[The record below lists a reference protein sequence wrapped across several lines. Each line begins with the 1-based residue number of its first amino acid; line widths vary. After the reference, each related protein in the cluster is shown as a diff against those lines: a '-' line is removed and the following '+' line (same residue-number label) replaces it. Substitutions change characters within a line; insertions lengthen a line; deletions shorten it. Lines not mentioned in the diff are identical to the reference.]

1 MAKQENHPMNFDP
14 LSRSPEWGSAGRQI
28 PERTAALIPMVIE
41 TTNRGERAFDIYS
54 RLLKDRIIFIGT
66 PIDDQVANVVMAQ
79 LLFLASEDPDKDIN
93 IYINS
98 PGGVVTAGLAIYDT
112 MRYVSPR
119 ISTVCMGLA
128 ASMATVLLAGGTK
141 GMRYALPNTRI
152 LIHQP
157 SGGFQGQATDIQ
169 IHAMEILRI
178 RKTLNEILSS
188 HTGQSMEKIERDTER
203 DFFMS
208 AQEAKDYGIIDDII
222 VSTSRDGQAAAKDGR
237 LEVASAARV
246 EPRPE
251 PEREGPKI
259 SR

>member
-1 MAKQENHPMNFDP
+1 MNP
-14 LSRSPEWGSAGRQI
+14 ERLSRQQEV
-28 PERTAALIPMVIE
+28 LIPMVIE

-79 LLFLASEDPDKDIN
+79 LLFLASDDPDKDIN

-119 ISTVCMGLA
+119 VSTVCMGLA
-128 ASMATVLLAGGTK
+128 ASMATVLLAGGAK
-141 GMRYALPNTRI
+141 GMRFALPNTRV

-157 SGGFQGQATDIQ
+157 SGGFEGQATDIQ
-169 IHAMEILRI
+169 IHAKEILRM
-178 RKTLNEILSS
+178 RQTLNEMLAR
-188 HTGQSMEKIERDTER
+188 HTGQPIEKIERDTER

-208 AQEAKDYGIIDDII
+208 AQEAKEYGIIDDII
-222 VSTSRDGQAAAKDGR
+222 VATSHDGRSAAKDGR
-237 LEVASAARV
+237 LELASSGGGQ
-246 EPRPE
+246 PE
-251 PEREGPKI
+251 PEREGPKT
-259 SR
+259 SQ

>member
-1 MAKQENHPMNFDP
+1 MNSER
-14 LSRSPEWGSAGRQI
+14 LSRRPE
-28 PERTAALIPMVIE
+28 ALIPMVIE

-119 ISTVCMGLA
+119 VSTVCMGLA

-141 GMRYALPNTRI
+141 GMRFALPNTRI

-169 IHAMEILRI
+169 IHAQEILRI
-178 RKTLNEILSS
+178 RKTLNDILAE
-188 HTGQSMEKIERDTER
+188 HTGQPIEKIERDTER

-208 AQEAKDYGIIDDII
+208 AEEAKGYGIIDDII
-222 VSTSRDGQAAAKDGR
+222 LSTARPGDVAAAAKDGR
-237 LEVASAARV
+237 LELSTAGSGRP
-246 EPRPE
+246 EPHPE
-251 PEREGPKI
+251 PEREGPKT

>member
-1 MAKQENHPMNFDP
+1 MNP
-14 LSRSPEWGSAGRQI
+14 ERLSRQPE
-28 PERTAALIPMVIE
+28 ALIPMVIE

-79 LLFLASEDPDKDIN
+79 LLFLASDDPDKDIN

-98 PGGVVTAGLAIYDT
+98 PGGVVTDGLAIYDT

-119 ISTVCMGLA
+119 VSTVCMGLA

-141 GMRYALPNTRI
+141 GMRFALPNTRI

-157 SGGFQGQATDIQ
+157 SGGIQGQATDIQ
-169 IHAMEILRI
+169 IHAKEILRM
-178 RKTLNEILSS
+178 RQTLNEMLAR
-188 HTGQSMEKIERDTER
+188 HTGQPIEKIERDTER

-208 AQEAKDYGIIDDII
+208 AQEAKEYGIIDDII
-222 VSTSRDGQAAAKDGR
+222 VTRSRDGRSAAKDGR
-237 LEVASAARV
+237 LELAAAGGGKP

-251 PEREGPKI
+251 PEREGAKTSP
-259 SR
+259 

>member
-1 MAKQENHPMNFDP
+1 MATTGEASMEIQR
-14 LSRSPEWGSAGRQI
+14 LSSRPN
-28 PERTAALIPMVIE
+28 ALVPMVIE

-112 MRYVSPR
+112 MQYVKPKVA
-119 ISTVCMGLA
+119 TVCMGLA
-128 ASMATVLLAGGTK
+128 ASMATVLLAGGSK

-169 IHAMEILRI
+169 IHAQEILRI
-178 RKTLNEILSS
+178 RRTLNDILAR
-188 HTGQSMEKIERDTER
+188 HTNQPIEKIERDTER

-208 AQEAKDYGIIDDII
+208 AQEAKEYGIIDDII
-222 VSTSRDGQAAAKDGR
+222 VSTAREGDGAIAKDGR
-237 LEVASAARV
+237 LELATAGG
-246 EPRPE
+246 PR
-251 PEREGPKI
+251 
-259 SR
+259 

>member
-1 MAKQENHPMNFDP
+1 MNFER
-14 LSRSPEWGSAGRQI
+14 LSQRPE
-28 PERTAALIPMVIE
+28 ALIPMVIE

-119 ISTVCMGLA
+119 VSTVCMGLA

-141 GMRYALPNTRI
+141 GMRFALPNTRI

-169 IHAMEILRI
+169 IHAQEILRI
-178 RKTLNEILSS
+178 RKTLNDILAE
-188 HTGQSMEKIERDTER
+188 HTGQPIEKIERDTER

-208 AQEAKDYGIIDDII
+208 AEEAKGYGIIDDII
-222 VSTSRDGQAAAKDGR
+222 LSTARPGDVAAAAKDGR
-237 LEVASAARV
+237 LELSTAGSARP

-251 PEREGPKI
+251 PEREGPKT

>member
-1 MAKQENHPMNFDP
+1 MNP
-14 LSRSPEWGSAGRQI
+14 ERLSRQPE
-28 PERTAALIPMVIE
+28 ALIPMVIE

-79 LLFLASEDPDKDIN
+79 LLFLASEDKDKDIN

-98 PGGVVTAGLAIYDT
+98 PGGVVTDGLAIYDT

-119 ISTVCMGLA
+119 VSTVCMGLA

-141 GMRYALPNTRI
+141 GLRFALPNTRV

-157 SGGFQGQATDIQ
+157 SGGIQGQATDIQ
-169 IHAMEILRI
+169 IHAKEILRM
-178 RKTLNEILSS
+178 RQTLNEMLAK
-188 HTGQSMEKIERDTER
+188 HTGQPIEKIERDTER

-208 AQEAKDYGIIDDII
+208 AAEAKEYGIIDDII
-222 VSTSRDGQAAAKDGR
+222 VTASRDGRSAAKDGR
-237 LEVASAARV
+237 LELAAAGGGKP
-246 EPRPE
+246 EPPPE
-251 PEREGPKI
+251 PEPEGPKT
-259 SR
+259 SP

>member
-1 MAKQENHPMNFDP
+1 MNRVR
-14 LSRSPEWGSAGRQI
+14 LSRP
-28 PERTAALIPMVIE
+28 PAALIPMVIE

-66 PIDDQVANVVMAQ
+66 PIEDEVANVVMAQ
-79 LLFLASEDPDKDIN
+79 LLFLASEDPAKDIN
-93 IYINS
+93 LYINS

-119 ISTVCMGLA
+119 VSTVCMGLA
-128 ASMATVLLAGGTK
+128 ASVATVVLAGGTK
-141 GMRYALPNTRI
+141 GLRFALPNTRL

-169 IHAMEILRI
+169 IHAQKILRM
-178 RKTLNEILSS
+178 RKTLNELLAK
-188 HTGQSMEKIERDTER
+188 HTGQPIEKIEQDTER

-208 AQEAKDYGIIDDII
+208 AQEGKEYGIIDDII
-222 VSTSRDGQAAAKDGR
+222 VTSSRDGQPAAKDGR
-237 LEVASAARV
+237 LELASAGRGKP

-251 PEREGPKI
+251 PEREGPKT

>member
-1 MAKQENHPMNFDP
+1 MNFER
-14 LSRSPEWGSAGRQI
+14 LSQRPQ
-28 PERTAALIPMVIE
+28 ALIPMVIE

-119 ISTVCMGLA
+119 VSTVCMGLA

-141 GMRYALPNTRI
+141 GMRFALPNTRI

-169 IHAMEILRI
+169 IHAQEILRI
-178 RKTLNEILSS
+178 RKTLNDILAE
-188 HTGQSMEKIERDTER
+188 HTGQPIEKIERDTER

-208 AQEAKDYGIIDDII
+208 AEEAKVYGIIDDII
-222 VSTSRDGQAAAKDGR
+222 LSTARPGDVAAAAKDGR
-237 LEVASAARV
+237 LELSTAGSI
-246 EPRPE
+246 RPE
-251 PEREGPKI
+251 PLPQPEREGPKT

>member
-1 MAKQENHPMNFDP
+1 MNP
-14 LSRSPEWGSAGRQI
+14 QRLSRQPEV
-28 PERTAALIPMVIE
+28 LIPMVIE

-112 MRYVSPR
+112 MRYVGPR
-119 ISTVCMGLA
+119 VSTVCMGLA
-128 ASMATVLLAGGTK
+128 ASIATVLLAGGAR
-141 GMRYALPNTRI
+141 GMRFALPNTRI

-157 SGGFQGQATDIQ
+157 SGGFEGQATDIQ
-169 IHAMEILRI
+169 IHAREILRM
-178 RKTLNEILSS
+178 RQTLNEMLAR
-188 HTGQSMEKIERDTER
+188 HTGQPIEKIERDTER

-208 AQEAKDYGIIDDII
+208 AQEAKAYGIIDDII
-222 VSTSRDGQAAAKDGR
+222 LSSSRDGLSAAKDGR
-237 LEVASAARV
+237 IELAAAGWGKV
-246 EPRPE
+246 EPPPE
-251 PEREGPKI
+251 PERKGPKT
-259 SR
+259 S

>member
-1 MAKQENHPMNFDP
+1 M
-14 LSRSPEWGSAGRQI
+14 LSPGLAILAALMI
-28 PERTAALIPMVIE
+28 PQNLIPMVVE

-119 ISTVCMGLA
+119 VSTVCMGLA
-128 ASMATVLLAGGTK
+128 ASMATVLLAGGSK
-141 GMRYALPNTRI
+141 GMRFALPNTRI

-169 IHAMEILRI
+169 IHAQEILRI
-178 RKTLNEILSS
+178 RKTLNDILAR
-188 HTGQSMEKIERDTER
+188 HTGQPIEKIERDTER

-208 AQEAKDYGIIDDII
+208 AEEAKTYGIIDDII
-222 VSTSRDGQAAAKDGR
+222 VTTDRVGDGAVAKDGR
-237 LEVASAARV
+237 LELSTAGSARS

-251 PEREGPKI
+251 PEREGPKP

>member
-1 MAKQENHPMNFDP
+1 MNFDR
-14 LSRSPEWGSAGRQI
+14 LSQRPE
-28 PERTAALIPMVIE
+28 ALIPMVIE

-119 ISTVCMGLA
+119 VSTVCMGLA

-141 GMRYALPNTRI
+141 GMRFALPNTRI

-157 SGGFQGQATDIQ
+157 SGGFQGQASDIQ
-169 IHAMEILRI
+169 IHAQEILRI
-178 RKTLNEILSS
+178 RKTLNEILAS
-188 HTGQSMEKIERDTER
+188 HTGQPIEKIERDTER

-208 AQEAKDYGIIDDII
+208 AEEAKTYGIIDDII
-222 VSTSRDGQAAAKDGR
+222 LSTARPSDPAAKDGR
-237 LEVASAARV
+237 LELSTAGSGRPA
-246 EPRPE
+246 PTLQPE
-251 PEREGPKI
+251 PEREGPKT

>member
-1 MAKQENHPMNFDP
+1 MNP
-14 LSRSPEWGSAGRQI
+14 ERLSRQPE
-28 PERTAALIPMVIE
+28 ALIPMVIE

-54 RLLKDRIIFIGT
+54 RLLKDRIVFIGT

-98 PGGVVTAGLAIYDT
+98 PGGVVTDGLAIYDT

-119 ISTVCMGLA
+119 VSTVCMGLA

-141 GMRYALPNTRI
+141 GMRFALPNTRI

-157 SGGFQGQATDIQ
+157 SGGIQGQATDIQ
-169 IHAMEILRI
+169 IHAKEILRM
-178 RKTLNEILSS
+178 RQTLNEMLAR
-188 HTGQSMEKIERDTER
+188 HTGQPIEKIERDTER

-208 AQEAKDYGIIDDII
+208 APEAKEYGIIDDII
-222 VSTSRDGQAAAKDGR
+222 VTASRRSQSAAKDSR
-237 LEVASAARV
+237 LELAAA
-246 EPRPE
+246 EH
-251 PEREGPKI
+251 EGPKT
-259 SR
+259 SP